1 MIIPYTVD
9 RRPDTGVTN
18 VTMGIWLFLASEV
31 MLFGALFS
39 SYALLRVAAPDW
51 PRGADVLS
59 PALGAINTVLLIAMT
74 ALAWRATRAAG
85 GRARRLVALS
95 SLFAA
100 GFLAVKGY
108 EYSSEIAL
116 GLVPSVSTFLATYY
130 VLTGLHALHVVCGLV
145 ANAWMLAGAGRAGE
159 AMTAGRLRATA
170 LYWTFV
176 DVVWLAIYVLMYL
189 T

>member
-1 MIIPYTVD
+1 MIIPWTTD

-31 MLFGALFS
+31 MLFGAIFS

-51 PRGADVLS
+51 PVGSDVLS
-59 PALGAINTVLLIAMT
+59 VPLGLINTVLLVLMT
-74 ALAWRATRAAG
+74 LAAWRATRTTGAA
-85 GRARRLVALS
+85 AIRLVLVS
-95 SLFAA
+95 SLFAS
-100 GFLAVKGY
+100 GFLGVKAY
-108 EYSSEIAL
+108 EYSTEIAL

-130 VLTGLHALHVVCGLV
+130 LLTGLHAAHVICGLI
-145 ANAWMLAGAGRAGE
+145 ANAWIVAGARRAGE

-170 LYWTFV
+170 LYWAFV
-176 DVVWLAIYVLMYL
+176 DIVWLVIFVLLYL